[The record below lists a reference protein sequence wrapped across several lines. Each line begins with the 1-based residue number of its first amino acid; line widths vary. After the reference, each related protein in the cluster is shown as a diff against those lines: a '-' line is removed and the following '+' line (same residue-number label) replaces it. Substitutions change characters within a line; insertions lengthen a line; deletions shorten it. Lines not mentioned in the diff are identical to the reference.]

1 MLKGFVKPVGIVL
14 GGILCIHVSVF
25 AAESDTKKAPE
36 PVKKA
41 VEAPTKNAAP
51 ASAPAPKPTEAAKE
65 TATAKPKEVTPAPK
79 QEEDPNKVLA
89 TVNGENIIQK
99 DVNQIIGRFGSQIP
113 KEQIAVVKKQVL
125 EGVITQKLLTQFV
138 KESKL
143 EPTQADID
151 TELNKIREE
160 VKANPSLEGKTL
172 EQVLESHGGSIDDL
186 KRDIIIDVALDKYLG
201 KDVDDQKI
209 REQFEKTKAQYNEEA
224 EVRARH
230 VLVDTRKL
238 KTDAE
243 LAQALEKI
251 KKAKAEVDA
260 GKDFGEV
267 AKQYSDCPSK
277 ERGGDL
283 GFNTREQWVKPFA
296 DAAFALKVGQV
307 SEPVKTEFGYHI
319 IKVVDKKDAKEGSFD
334 EVKDYVKQ
342 DLMKQKAQALIKQL
356 REKAKIDIKAGA

>member
-14 GGILCIHVSVF
+14 GGILCIHVSAF
-25 AAESDTKKAPE
+25 AADADTKKVTE
-36 PVKKA
+36 PAKKTA
-41 VEAPTKNAAP
+41 EAPPVNAAP
-51 ASAPAPKPTEAAKE
+51 APAPKQAEAAKG
-65 TATAKPKEVTPAPK
+65 TSTAKPKEAASAPK
-79 QEEDPNKVLA
+79 QEDDPNKVLA
-89 TVNGENIIQK
+89 TVNGENVIQK
-99 DVNQIIGRFGSQIP
+99 DINQIIGRFGGQIP
-113 KEQIAVVKKQVL
+113 KEQMSVVKKQVL
-125 EGVITQKLLTQFV
+125 EGVITQKLLIQFV
-138 KESKL
+138 KENKL
-143 EPTQADID
+143 EPTPADID

-160 VKANPSLEGKTL
+160 VKSNPSLVGQTL

-186 KRDIIIDVALDKYLG
+186 KKDIVIDVALDKYLG

-209 REQFEKTKAQYNEEA
+209 KEQFEKTKAQYGAEA

-230 VLVDTRKL
+230 ILVDTKKL

-251 KKAKAEVDA
+251 KKAKAEVDG

-296 DAAFALKVGQV
+296 DAAFSLKVGQV

-319 IKVVDKKDAKEGSFD
+319 IKVVDKKDAKDASFD
-334 EVKDYVKQ
+334 EVKDNVKQ
-342 DLMKQKAQALIKQL
+342 DLMKQKAQVLIKQL
-356 REKAKIDIKAGA
+356 RDKAKVDIKAGA